1 MANKLFKKT
10 SSGTSSIKF
19 YKKTSTGQTQCP
31 VYKKTSSGMER
42 LDQQLVTKTYT
53 VEGYCDWCCCY
64 MGSSSSQSSLSKKG
78 TDPIYPRHGRYSNYY
93 YWSPIS
99 FETVFKKV
107 RGKNITKVELKLHSL
122 HSYYSTGMDVY
133 VSGFGSLATT
143 STPSSVNSN
152 IFNNARYSSD
162 THYAKSG
169 ESKYITLNSTGINAV
184 KNSQINGFRMIASGG
199 WSLDDYGYFE
209 GSGTNRPYIRIT
221 YTEQVWE

>member
-19 YKKTSTGQTQCP
+19 YKKTSAGQTQCP

-53 VEGYCDWCCCY
+53 VTGYCDWCCCY
-64 MGSSSSQSSLSKKG
+64 MGSSSTQSSLSKKG
-78 TDPIYPRHGRYSNYY
+78 TDPIYPRHGKYSSYY
-93 YWSPIS
+93 YWSPMS
-99 FETVFKKV
+99 FETTFKKV
-107 RGKNITKVELKLHSL
+107 RGKNITKVELWLKSL

-133 VSGFGSLATT
+133 VSGFGSLSTT
-143 STPSSVNSN
+143 STPSSINRS
-152 IFNNARYSSD
+152 IFNEARYSSD
-162 THYAKSG
+162 SHYNKSG
-169 ESKYITLNSTGINAV
+169 DKHAILLNTTGINAI
-184 KNSQINGFRMIASGG
+184 KNSQINGLRMIGSAG

-209 GSGTNRPYIRIT
+209 GSGNDRPYIKVT